1 MAVETVRTSFMRQ
14 PRRNCPMH
22 KARNPGVLSAR
33 LQLFC
38 SKKNIA
44 AAPKYNDLLL
54 VESACGAQKQ
64 SRVDISCPG
73 EGKIG
78 LREIGTARSNRPH
91 GQDCRACGRNAA
103 SRARRRD
110 SVDQWMT
117 NGCSVALSVQP
128 KANA

>member
-64 SRVDISCPG
+64 SRIDISCPG

-78 LREIGTARSNRPH
+78 LREIGETLRQSNRMKRRSVRHAPIAPMDKIAELAAEMRQAVH
-91 GQDCRACGRNAA
+91 GDAIA
-103 SRARRRD
+103 
-110 SVDQWMT
+110 WT
-117 NGCSVALSVQP
+117 NG
-128 KANA
+128 